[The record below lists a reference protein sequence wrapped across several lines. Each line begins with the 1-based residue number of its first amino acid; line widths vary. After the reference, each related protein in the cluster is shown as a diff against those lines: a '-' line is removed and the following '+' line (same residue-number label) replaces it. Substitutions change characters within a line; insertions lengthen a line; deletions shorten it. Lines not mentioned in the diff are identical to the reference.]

1 MNKAKA
7 KTRHVPSDEDKM
19 QAVDLLINRLNQAF
33 VLYFWVKTVRPML
46 ATHPKFQ
53 DNHFGI
59 GTVEN
64 ACVQSLL
71 INVRALDDF
80 FAKQDEKNHQHR
92 NDDTHAYDFSGYKS
106 PGCFLNQ
113 EERDSINR
121 WVPHSTYH
129 PVWTGKTGIPPDE
142 KQFWNPDDFVG
153 KATSAMCGFMD
164 YLASE
169 FYRNHPD
176 KAESI
181 QKTKGVF
188 ECYLKAM
195 ECTAKLAK
203 SCTNSPAHE

>member
-1 MNKAKA
+1 MCKTKAKM
-7 KTRHVPSDEDKM
+7 RRVPSYEEKM
-19 QAVDLLINRLNQAF
+19 QAVELLINRLNQAF

-53 DNHFGI
+53 DHHFGI
-59 GTVEN
+59 RTVEH
-64 ACVQSLL
+64 ACVQSFL

-92 NDDTHAYDFSGYKS
+92 DDDTHAYDFSSCKS
-106 PGCFLNQ
+106 LKRFLNQ
-113 EERDSINR
+113 EERNSINR
-121 WVPHSTYH
+121 WVSHPTYY
-129 PVWTGKTGIPPDE
+129 PVWEGKTGIPPDE
-142 KQFWNPDDFVG
+142 EQFWNPDYLVQ

-164 YLASE
+164 CLASE

-181 QKTKGVF
+181 RKTKGVF

-195 ECTAKLAK
+195 ENTAKSTD
-203 SCTNSPAHE
+203 SCASSFS